1 MRILLALGL
10 TMLLPVVAAADL
22 VTQTVDY
29 KDGSVPLEGFLAY
42 KQAEGRRPGILI
54 VPDWMGLGEHYRSVA
69 KKLAEMGYVA
79 FAVDM
84 YGKGVR
90 PANAQEA
97 AAEASKYK
105 SNRGLM
111 RQRVLAG
118 LEELKKINEVDPNRI
133 AAIGYCFG
141 GTTVLELARTGAD
154 IRGVVTFHGG
164 LDSPNPEDG
173 KKIKA
178 SLLILHG
185 ADDPFVS
192 QQDLAA
198 FQDELRKAGVDWQM
212 MYYGNNVHSFT
223 VPAAGTDKKKG
234 AAYDAKADKR
244 SWEQMQLF
252 FKEIFGP
259 AEARSK

>member
-1 MRILLALGL
+1 
-10 TMLLPVVAAADL
+10 MLLPVVAAADL
-22 VTQTVDY
+22 RTQTVDY
-29 KDGSVPLEGFLAY
+29 KDGDVRLEGFLAY
-42 KQAEGRRPGILI
+42 QEAEGRRPGVLI
-54 VPDWMGLGEHYRSVA
+54 VSDWMGLGDHYRNVA
-69 KKLAEMGYVA
+69 KKLADMGYVA

-90 PANAQEA
+90 PANAKEA

-105 SNRGLM
+105 SNRALM

-118 LEELKKINEVDPNRI
+118 LDELKKIKEVDPNRI

-178 SLLILHG
+178 SLLVLHG

-192 QQDLAA
+192 PQDIAA

-223 VPAAGTDKKKG
+223 VQGAGTDKKKG
-234 AAYDAKADKR
+234 AAYDALADKR
-244 SWEQMQLF
+244 SWEQMKLF

-259 AEARSK
+259 ANVKPQ